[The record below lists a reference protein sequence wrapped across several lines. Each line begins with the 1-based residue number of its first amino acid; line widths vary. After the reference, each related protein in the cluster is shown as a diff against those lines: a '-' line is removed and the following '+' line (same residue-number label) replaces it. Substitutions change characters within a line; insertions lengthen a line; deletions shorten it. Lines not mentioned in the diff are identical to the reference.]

1 MHDDRRQFRVR
12 VFIFSVRGIAF
23 TKIDTVA
30 ARLHVQNTAY
40 FFVLGCNLR
49 KLSLYPHERRNSYFL
64 TWDWYSCFWKSD
76 PRQFLTNCVLHFTS
90 YLCWKGK
97 KRFWLNTI
105 HVLTSFSFPYSF
117 CIIISRT
124 GKKNHRTSLLRD
136 PFFFIHSATNRFFLG
151 IVTVINH
158 EKKAV
163 LLCFMSDFCLKI
175 LMYLRDFR
183 SCAVFLN

>member
-1 MHDDRRQFRVR
+1 MRHQRGRLFHDVQYNCYKKSKIFFIDGYGMHDDRRQFRVR

-30 ARLHVQNTAY
+30 RLHAQNTAY

-49 KLSLYPHERRNSYFL
+49 KLPLYPHERRNSYFL
-64 TWDWYSCFWKSD
+64 TWDWFSCFWKSD
-76 PRQFLTNCVLHFTS
+76 PRQFLRNFVLHFTS

-136 PFFFIHSATNRFFLG
+136 PFFIP
-151 IVTVINH
+151 
-158 EKKAV
+158 
-163 LLCFMSDFCLKI
+163 
-175 LMYLRDFR
+175 LR
-183 SCAVFLN
+183 NE

>member
-1 MHDDRRQFRVR
+1 MRDDRRQFRVR

-30 ARLHVQNTAY
+30 RLHAQNTAY

-49 KLSLYPHERRNSYFL
+49 KLPLYPHERRNSYFL
-64 TWDWYSCFWKSD
+64 TWDWFSCFWKSD
-76 PRQFLTNCVLHFTS
+76 PRQFLRNFVLHFTS

-105 HVLTSFSFPYSF
+105 HELTSFSFPYSF
-117 CIIISRT
+117 CIIIFVRV
-124 GKKNHRTSLLRD
+124 KKIIGPR
-136 PFFFIHSATNRFFLG
+136 FFAILFLSHSATNRFFLG